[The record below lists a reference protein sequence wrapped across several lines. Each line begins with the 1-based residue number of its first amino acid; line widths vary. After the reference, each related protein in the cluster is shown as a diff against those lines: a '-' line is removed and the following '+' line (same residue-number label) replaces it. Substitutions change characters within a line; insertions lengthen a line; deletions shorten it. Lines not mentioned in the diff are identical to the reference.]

1 MIVPIPP
8 QKPGISII
16 QTIARY
22 FTDRAISS
30 KIDEELD
37 YFKEII
43 DKWHADYHRNIIV
56 SVIFHVLTVLMTV
69 IPYFFFSINNVVIII
84 VSGISIFMLVR
95 FIYSITRSIVN
106 FIIPYR
112 RDILGILHDFVH
124 YKSYTIAIK
133 SFIRNKFSEEYENK
147 TNGAIRF
154 FHSLGSI
161 IGVVKPVDSIEDD
174 VVDEFY
180 GFIRNYVIKEIA
192 YKVITFL
199 AYCAIFTFLLR
210 PFVFSYAMKMNV
222 TDVVFYPF
230 VVALPSIIRIIKG
243 WI

>member
-1 MIVPIPP
+1 MIFRIPLAMTGLY
-8 QKPGISII
+8 GIK
-16 QTIARY
+16 TIARH
-22 FTDRAISS
+22 FTDKAISS
-30 KIDEELD
+30 KIDEELTN
-37 YFKEII
+37 FKEIMYR
-43 DKWHADYHRNIIV
+43 WYADYRRNIIV
-56 SVIFHVLTVLMTV
+56 SVIFHVLTVLIAV
-69 IPYFFFSINNVVIII
+69 IPYIFFSINNVIIII
-84 VSGISIFMLVR
+84 VSGISIFMLAR
-95 FIYSITRSIVN
+95 FVYGTAKSVAN

-112 RDILGILHDFVH
+112 GDILNFLHDFIR
-124 YKSYTIAIK
+124 YKSFTISIK
-133 SFIRNKFSEEYENK
+133 SFIRYKFNEEYENK

-154 FHSLGSI
+154 FHSLGST

-180 GFIRNYVIKEIA
+180 GFIRNYVVKVIA

-230 VVALPSIIRIIKG
+230 TVALPSIVRIING
-243 WI
+243 